1 MIRLPLVPTPG
12 TGIFHPIFH
21 RLFTK
26 DFIMKHPR
34 FLKWTALLG
43 LLAASGTAFAASD
56 CCAELAEC
64 CKQLL
69 DCCL

>member
-1 MIRLPLVPTPG
+1 
-12 TGIFHPIFH
+12 
-21 RLFTK
+21 
-26 DFIMKHPR
+26 MKHPR
-34 FLKWTALLG
+34 CLKWTALLG